1 MSQLITEQPQ
11 SLLTLGLLYRKD
23 IHTRDEILKKLPG
36 NWSIFS
42 LYEDL
47 SSDIATMKS
56 YYSKEMGDESLL
68 QRDFIIFHNLM
79 PKNSLIELKE
89 LCQSLEFPSSEEIK
103 RTLNL
108 DFGLLSLENF
118 LLATGKSFSHR
129 VYLDRGVFAELTYQ
143 ADGSHYQ
150 TLPWTYP
157 DYNHQSVIE
166 FFEAGRHYLKT
177 LLKDL

>member
-1 MSQLITEQPQ
+1 MSQLITEQPK
-11 SLLTLGLLYRKD
+11 SLLVLALLYRRD
-23 IHTRDEILKKLPG
+23 IHSRETILSKLPDD
-36 NWSIFS
+36 WRVFS

-47 SSDIATMKS
+47 PVEIATMKS
-56 YYSKEMGDESLL
+56 YYSKEMGDVDLL
-68 QRDFIIFHNLM
+68 QRDFLIFHNMM
-79 PKNSLIELKE
+79 PKNSLVELKE
-89 LCQSLEFPSSEEIK
+89 LCQKIEFPNKDLNE

-143 ADGSHYQ
+143 TDGNRYQ

-157 DYNHQSVIE
+157 DYNNESVIQ
-166 FFEAGRHYLKT
+166 FFEAGRQYLKT
-177 LLKDL
+177 LLKP